1 MNSTSGV
8 ATSHVKLTFES
19 RLANIGMVGA
29 VTRILSSES
38 GFGIIP
44 SAEIELAVIE
54 AVTNV
59 IKYGLAALPTAEVEL
74 SFCCFEQYFV
84 IEIVDL
90 GIPIPPHILAAAD
103 GSVFNFSVDDMDA
116 WPTSGMG
123 ISLIKA
129 VMDQVEY
136 SSVNGRNSLRL
147 IKLFEQIDA
156 SEKN

>member
-1 MNSTSGV
+1 MNSTSEV

-90 GIPIPPHILAAAD
+90 GIPIPPQILAAAD

-129 VMDQVEY
+129 VMDRVEY
-136 SSVNGRNSLRL
+136 SSIKGRNSLRL
-147 IKLFEQIDA
+147 IKFL
-156 SEKN
+156 NM